1 MEAYLKLELIGQG
14 SFGQVYKGR
23 KKYTSQIVALKCIP
37 KGGKSE
43 KELKNLRREID
54 IMRGLKHDNI
64 IELLDSYDTDSEIV
78 VVTECAEGELF
89 QILEDDISLPEE
101 QVQVIAAQLVSALYY
116 LHSHRILHRDLKP
129 QNILLGKS
137 GIIKLCDF
145 GFARGIRTNT
155 VVFTSIKGTPLYMS
169 PELVEEKPYDHT
181 ADLWALGCILYE
193 LFVGTP
199 PFYTNSII
207 QLVKMITNDPI
218 KWPKTMTAVFKDFLQ
233 GLLNKNPKCRLA
245 WPLLFQHPFVAH
257 LVKVN
262 GEDMKLPS
270 PFTQPLSAS
279 MMILKEEQT
288 KAKTNPPG
296 TSKILA
302 RARRKAMEEAEKNKP
317 KHGYTQ
323 AWDHSGGA
331 NEDGLDRDNRRH
343 SKELD
348 VSTSN
353 KVVMPT
359 PRPDRISKDYKTE
372 YPSVEVQGRT
382 VFSKKK
388 SQQMPNNMENVQLEG
403 EEADSDD
410 EWQKLIDLTD
420 QDGDPEYT
428 VHLLEDTETIKKLHS
443 RLVSSSDQVRDCMLE
458 GASRLRS
465 VLKVITN
472 VVTLKCE
479 VSRIVS
485 FCEAVEIPTRLL
497 DLLREILEGTSVKQ
511 QPWAQQI
518 LIDLV
523 IAVNA
528 YFASEISWTDWSQAD
543 EKDKHVLVDYN
554 CAVHSY
560 WTLVPG
566 LVTVN
571 IDEDLR
577 LLEQTLLCIIYL
589 SEANERSMVEHPD
602 NYYSSL
608 VAQHKDGIDAI
619 FTQTRA
625 EPSVLTRLTDI
636 AEGNIQAAAER
647 MEHMILQAISCLAA
661 ITYVSQEAGA
671 SKEGKKKVAE
681 YFAEKITKNNAARG
695 DDLLVLM
702 RHPIHCS
709 MVLKVVYS
717 CSQASVMFCEFLNN
731 HPAHVDSLMAIIM
744 EKVEIAD
751 MEINTVV
758 ELVLYILC
766 VIVMQTQTMPEPL
779 TDTAAMMVGLFL
791 DSTLASHTAASALL
805 FSQMVACGVN
815 AEVQP
820 FEMMQACLAVF
831 TDLDQICVRPPFE
844 YGVLD
849 GLLML
854 LNELLGG
861 AESPVASLYIES
873 GIWGAM
879 WHRIAQGAR
888 VLNSDNEMPIHD
900 IDGVDNQT
908 QSSEQFLPPEWSLI
922 SPQGLM
928 ASLQMAVTVFT
939 KEPYQC
945 LPNLATSDSI
955 LMLTLV
961 HFLHP
966 DFLENICCHFKK
978 DGKKLVKDIT
988 LAVTQMGCFPF
999 AVDTSNELLAEIQ
1012 HCLYTSRLLPRLLES
1027 CVRYLSGPQLETP
1040 MGLIARLVLGNVIF
1054 VEQFATSVKTCK
1066 AVPFLQQCL
1075 VTPGAL
1081 SVTCDTISICSHLV
1095 RTSPE
1100 HLDLVKD
1107 ILKGSDADYA
1117 VLANFVQHNTSAVKS
1132 RTCSLLGNIMR
1143 HDAQMY
1149 PILKQKDKILTGLI
1163 KCLRDSDSNVRKCAV
1178 YAVGNA
1184 SYHSGE
1190 LYHKLKP
1197 AIPHLVELLRDPVTK
1212 TRANAASACGNL
1224 GMHSSVLYPDIKKAK
1239 LAAHLLETACH
1250 DAQPVVRVNAILALR
1265 SLCLLDELKKD
1276 LLMLHAVEKLTPLLS
1291 SNPPGTS
1298 VTPRP
1303 FTPGSRPGSVLSNR
1317 PGSAAVNGV
1326 SSCVSKLLRVL
1337 QNAAV

>member
-1 MEAYLKLELIGQG
+1 MEAYLKLDLIGQG

-23 KKYTSQIVALKCIP
+23 KKFTSQIVALKCIP

-89 QILEDDISLPEE
+89 QILEDDLSLPEE
-101 QVQVIAAQLVSALYY
+101 QVQVIAAQLVSALHY

-129 QNILLGKS
+129 QNILLGKG

-233 GLLNKNPKCRLA
+233 GLLNKNPKSRLT
-245 WPLLFQHPFVAH
+245 WPFLFQHAFVAH

-262 GEDMKLPS
+262 DEDMKLPS

-302 RARRKAMEEAEKNKP
+302 RARRKALEEVEKNKP
-317 KHGYTQ
+317 KHSNTQ
-323 AWDHSGGA
+323 AWDETGGA
-331 NEDGLDRDNRRH
+331 AEDGPGRDNRRH
-343 SKELD
+343 SKETD
-348 VSTSN
+348 CSN
-353 KVVMPT
+353 SSKMTLPA
-359 PRPDRISKDYKTE
+359 PRPDCISKDDKAE
-372 YPSVEVQGRT
+372 CPSLEVQGRT
-382 VFSKKK
+382 VVRKNKA
-388 SQQMPNNMENVQLEG
+388 PNNMENVQLEG

-428 VHLLEDTETIKKLHS
+428 LQLLEDKEAMAKLHT
-443 RLVSSSDQVRDCMLE
+443 RLVSSSDQVRECMLE

-472 VVTLKCE
+472 VVTLKCD
-479 VSRIVS
+479 VSRIVM
-485 FCEAVEIPTRLL
+485 FCEVVDIPTRLL
-497 DLLREILEGTSVKQ
+497 DLLTEILKGTTVKQ

-528 YFASEISWTDWSQAD
+528 YFASEISWTDWSQTDQKA
-543 EKDKHVLVDYN
+543 KHVLLGYN
-554 CAVHSY
+554 RAVHSF
-560 WTLVPG
+560 WSLVPA
-566 LVTVN
+566 LVTVS

-577 LLEQTLLCIIYL
+577 ILEQTLLCIIYL
-589 SEANERSMVEHPD
+589 SDANERSMVEHPVS
-602 NYYSSL
+602 YYTSL
-608 VAQHKDGIDAI
+608 VSQHRDSLDAI
-619 FTQTRA
+619 FAHTRA
-625 EPSVLTRLTDI
+625 EPSVLTRLTEI

-661 ITYVSQEAGA
+661 ITYVSQGA
-671 SKEGKKKVAE
+671 DVSKEGKRKVAE
-681 YFAEKITKNNAARG
+681 YVAEKITRNGDARG
-695 DDLLVLM
+695 DEFLDLM
-702 RHPIHCS
+702 RHPVHCS
-709 MVLKVVYS
+709 VVLKVVYS
-717 CSQASVMFCEFLNN
+717 CSQSSAMFCEFLNN
-731 HPAHVDSLMAIIM
+731 NPAHVDSLMAIIM
-744 EKVEIAD
+744 EKVEVAD

-766 VIVMQTQTMPEPL
+766 VIVIQTQSMPEPL
-779 TDTAAMMVGLFL
+779 ADAAAMMVGLFL

-805 FSQMVACGVN
+805 FSLMVACGVN

-831 TDLDQICVRPPFE
+831 TDLDQIFVRPPFE

-854 LNELLGG
+854 LRELLGG

-873 GIWGAM
+873 GIWSAM
-879 WHRIAQGAR
+879 WHRIAQGTR
-888 VLNSDNEMPIHD
+888 VLNPDNEMPIHD
-900 IDGVDNQT
+900 IEGVEDKT
-908 QSSEQFLPPEWSLI
+908 QPSEEFLPPEWSLI

-939 KEPYQC
+939 K
-945 LPNLATSDSI
+945 
-955 LMLTLV
+955 
-961 HFLHP
+961 
-966 DFLENICCHFKK
+966 
-978 DGKKLVKDIT
+978 
-988 LAVTQMGCFPF
+988 
-999 AVDTSNELLAEIQ
+999 
-1012 HCLYTSRLLPRLLES
+1012 
-1027 CVRYLSGPQLETP
+1027 
-1040 MGLIARLVLGNVIF
+1040 
-1054 VEQFATSVKTCK
+1054 
-1066 AVPFLQQCL
+1066 
-1075 VTPGAL
+1075 
-1081 SVTCDTISICSHLV
+1081 
-1095 RTSPE
+1095 
-1100 HLDLVKD
+1100 
-1107 ILKGSDADYA
+1107 
-1117 VLANFVQHNTSAVKS
+1117 
-1132 RTCSLLGNIMR
+1132 
-1143 HDAQMY
+1143 
-1149 PILKQKDKILTGLI
+1149 
-1163 KCLRDSDSNVRKCAV
+1163 
-1178 YAVGNA
+1178 
-1184 SYHSGE
+1184 
-1190 LYHKLKP
+1190 
-1197 AIPHLVELLRDPVTK
+1197 
-1212 TRANAASACGNL
+1212 
-1224 GMHSSVLYPDIKKAK
+1224 
-1239 LAAHLLETACH
+1239 
-1250 DAQPVVRVNAILALR
+1250 
-1265 SLCLLDELKKD
+1265 
-1276 LLMLHAVEKLTPLLS
+1276 
-1291 SNPPGTS
+1291 
-1298 VTPRP
+1298 
-1303 FTPGSRPGSVLSNR
+1303 
-1317 PGSAAVNGV
+1317 
-1326 SSCVSKLLRVL
+1326 
-1337 QNAAV
+1337 